1 MPKKNKKTEKTENK
15 VKEQKQGAKEK
26 NEKMENYGLNIVF
39 LRRMIRLLT
48 SMMGETMAILFF
60 ILLFVFAIGYEV
72 MTIDKERDSWRDIY
86 FVLKE
91 KWYGGGWRRFI
102 TCGGRG
108 SKRESGIIRPTR

>member
-1 MPKKNKKTEKTENK
+1 
-15 VKEQKQGAKEK
+15 
-26 NEKMENYGLNIVF
+26 
-39 LRRMIRLLT
+39 
-48 SMMGETMAILFF
+48 MAILFF

-108 SKRESGIIRPTR
+108 SKRESALERNNPTYTVKAGVYNVEWPLISFLPWSSISFNLVHA